1 MTYARTLSL
10 DTRTQSLGA
19 LVSPGVMSALNEA
32 APASG
37 RASGRR
43 LDLLSSLMG
52 VSLIALG
59 VASPASASA
68 AAPIGAAL
76 VHADQDWARAPLVQ
90 VQADHKPRINI
101 GKVVLVEPAS
111 ETPMP
116 IQIGPIDAI
125 PRNSFVRIRGL
136 PAAAVL
142 SDGHSIAPGAWAI
155 PLAVLPNLRIS
166 LPVGIAGKSEVTIAL
181 VQIDGTVLAE
191 ARSSLIIAAAAMIA
205 PEQQQPP
212 RERSVASVGTPPAPL
227 EASPP
232 PIPRAPAPAA
242 TSNEPTQPTEAQERA
257 AAFLDRGRT
266 LLEGG
271 NISAARLFFRRAADA
286 GLAQGALSLAGTYD
300 PDELARMRVAGVQP
314 DLALA
319 REWYEKARKLGAS
332 EAEERLRRLGSR

>member
-1 MTYARTLSL
+1 M
-10 DTRTQSLGA
+10 RTQP
-19 LVSPGVMSALNEA
+19 PGVRVLPRAVPASSGH
-32 APASG
+32 APATRHG
-37 RASGRR
+37 RVLRE
-43 LDLLSSLMG
+43 LLG
-52 VSLIALG
+52 VSLIALA
-59 VASPASASA
+59 VASPASAGASPGPGLA
-68 AAPIGAAL
+68 HADHDWTRAPII
-76 VHADQDWARAPLVQ
+76 PVQ
-90 VQADHKPRINI
+90 AQADHKPRINI

-136 PAAAVL
+136 PSAAIL

-191 ARSSLIIAAAAMIA
+191 ATSSLIIAAAAMIA

-212 RERSVASVGTPPAPL
+212 RERSVASVGPPPTPL

-232 PIPRAPAPAA
+232 PATRPPAPSA
-242 TSNEPTQPTEAQERA
+242 SPQSSEPPPLTEDQKRA
-257 AAFLDRGRT
+257 VTFIDRGRV
-266 LLEGG
+266 LAERG
-271 NISAARLFFRRAADA
+271 NISAARLFYQRAADA
-286 GLAQGALSLAGTYD
+286 GLGEGALALAGTYD

-319 REWYEKARKLGAS
+319 RQWYEKARQLGIR